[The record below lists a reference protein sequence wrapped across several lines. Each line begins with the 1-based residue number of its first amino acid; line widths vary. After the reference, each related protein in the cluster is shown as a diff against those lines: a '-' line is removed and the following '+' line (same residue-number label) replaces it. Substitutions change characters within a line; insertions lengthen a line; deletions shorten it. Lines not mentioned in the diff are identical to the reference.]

1 MSCAHVHVQPSLGPG
16 RLMATVENKKKGGEG
31 GESGNDIFFAPCR
44 ENANCGNERLRNH
57 GQLSSL
63 FYPPPPPSSLPP
75 DCSRI
80 VRGRIDFSDDLI
92 SRIRKIVIINNG
104 IVRPNRL
111 STHREI
117 GWFILSNDQTF
128 HASSAGA
135 GEINE
140 EL

>member
-1 MSCAHVHVQPSLGPG
+1 M
-16 RLMATVENKKKGGEG
+16 T
-31 GESGNDIFFAPCR
+31 F
-44 ENANCGNERLRNH
+44 
-57 GQLSSL
+57 SSL
-63 FYPPPPPSSLPP
+63 RVEKMQIVGTSGCETTGNCPLFFTLPPPPPSLPP